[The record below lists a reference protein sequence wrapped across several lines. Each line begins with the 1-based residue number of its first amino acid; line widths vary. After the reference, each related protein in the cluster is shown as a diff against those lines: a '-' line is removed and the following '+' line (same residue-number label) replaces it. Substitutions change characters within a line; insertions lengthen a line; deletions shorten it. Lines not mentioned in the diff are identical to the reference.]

1 MRPLKVGFQLPEVER
16 EVRWPE
22 IVAMARLGEQLG
34 FDSVWVGDHLLY
46 RDEAHGVRGPW
57 EAWTT
62 LAAVAASTSR
72 IALGP
77 LVACTSFHNPA
88 MLAKI
93 ASTVDEIS
101 GGRLVPGL
109 GAGWNEPEHHASGR
123 PYARRTSRFPAAL
136 TLSLSCLRD
145 GHVD

>member
-34 FDSVWVGDHLLY
+34 FDSVWGGDHLLY

-62 LAAVAASTSR
+62 LAAVAASTTR
-72 IALGP
+72 IALRP
-77 LVACTSFHNPA
+77 LVPCTSFHNQA
-88 MLAKI
+88 MLRQLRP
-93 ASTVDEIS
+93 TVD
-101 GGRLVPGL
+101 
-109 GAGWNEPEHHASGR
+109 
-123 PYARRTSRFPAAL
+123 
-136 TLSLSCLRD
+136 
-145 GHVD
+145 